1 MARLA
6 QIAYAVVRIVAGLM
20 FASHGG
26 QKLFGWFGSEPMT
39 GKPMMLAAGI
49 LELVCGLLIAVGLFA
64 RIAGFV
70 ASGEMAVAYF
80 MAHAPQGMWP
90 VQNKGEA
97 AVFYCFFFLLVAAH
111 GAGIAS
117 LDALRRRP
125 AAAPTRP

>member
-1 MARLA
+1 MARTA
-6 QIAYAVVRIVAGLM
+6 QIAYAIVRIVAGLM

-26 QKLFGWFGSEPMT
+26 QKLFGWFGAEPMT

-64 RIAGFV
+64 RIAGFL

-80 MAHAPQGMWP
+80 MAHAPQGIWP

-97 AVFYCFFFLLVAAH
+97 AVFYCFFFLFVAAH

-117 LDALRRRP
+117 LDALRGRP
-125 AAAPTRP
+125 AAAVRP